1 MTYSKLTKQK
11 KYIISILSV
20 FIYLFLVCSSVFS
33 QREVH
38 YDQFSSA
45 YFDSVRALV
54 NDTAKEN
61 YTISAYHLSE
71 SAEIIIDG
79 HLNEGAWKNAEH
91 RGGLLE
97 KEPFPLIPMSEE
109 TEFAI
114 LYDDENLYIG
124 VWCWDSEPN
133 KIICQLSPRGT
144 STPDNVNLFIDSFH
158 DHRTGYKF
166 SVSPMGVQVDEL
178 RYNDVK
184 RDLDWNG
191 IWYSAGSVD
200 KKGWYA
206 EIKIPF
212 FNFRFSNKENQIW
225 GFNIMRNISKDASRG
240 QWKPHLPEWNN
251 STRMS
256 QLGNIENISSIKSG
270 RTFEFRPYGVAG
282 IIETRDLKPSLIY
295 NFGGDIRYSPS
306 PNLTCD
312 FTINPDFAQIDA
324 DVFEINLTRFPT
336 RFKELRPFFTER
348 TSNFKTPVELF
359 YSRRIGATG
368 DIIGGGKV
376 TGKLKHGI
384 EFGILANQTG
394 ESVFTSSMQNP
405 ESATFGVFRIK
416 KDILGSSSIG
426 ILAATKEESGKYN
439 RVVGL
444 DGSFVLNNNN
454 LLDFQIA
461 SGKNEMGLDKNM
473 AYNMS
478 YDRTG
483 DLIGVQVN
491 YNRVEP
497 AFEIN
502 RTGYI
507 QKEPDRGW
515 NKATGIFRISPRIN
529 KYNIRRIIANLEFEE
544 TTDIFTTRYINN
556 WLERY
561 PALIPDDLFGTVN
574 QIDSGVRL
582 ISGGIKYTNN
592 FRAGGDLTVNLINEM
607 SLGAEYKRFTETELT
622 GKYNGDYFKMSYSTR
637 PLNMGTRFAGIL
649 SMNSGTFYN
658 FYQKYEGTQRGLT
671 IDGDG
676 QISHNVRTKI
686 QGGYTKTYDPLNEQD
701 GKYFKLS
708 SNSTWMFTKDFFIRL
723 HIQGIFGTTYY
734 DNKLFYNDYLLS
746 CLVSWEYK
754 PGSFLYLAYNEGR
767 FDESNP
773 TVSRYFEFNDR
784 TIVLKFSYFFNV

>member
-1 MTYSKLTKQK
+1 
-11 KYIISILSV
+11 
-20 FIYLFLVCSSVFS
+20 
-33 QREVH
+33 
-38 YDQFSSA
+38 
-45 YFDSVRALV
+45 
-54 NDTAKEN
+54 
-61 YTISAYHLSE
+61 
-71 SAEIIIDG
+71 
-79 HLNEGAWKNAEH
+79 
-91 RGGLLE
+91 
-97 KEPFPLIPMSEE
+97 
-109 TEFAI
+109 
-114 LYDDENLYIG
+114 
-124 VWCWDSEPN
+124 
-133 KIICQLSPRGT
+133 
-144 STPDNVNLFIDSFH
+144 
-158 DHRTGYKF
+158 
-166 SVSPMGVQVDEL
+166 
-178 RYNDVK
+178 
-184 RDLDWNG
+184 
-191 IWYSAGSVD
+191 
-200 KKGWYA
+200 
-206 EIKIPF
+206 
-212 FNFRFSNKENQIW
+212 
-225 GFNIMRNISKDASRG
+225 
-240 QWKPHLPEWNN
+240 
-251 STRMS
+251 
-256 QLGNIENISSIKSG
+256 
-270 RTFEFRPYGVAG
+270 
-282 IIETRDLKPSLIY
+282 
-295 NFGGDIRYSPS
+295 
-306 PNLTCD
+306 
-312 FTINPDFAQIDA
+312 
-324 DVFEINLTRFPT
+324 
-336 RFKELRPFFTER
+336 
-348 TSNFKTPVELF
+348 
-359 YSRRIGATG
+359 
-368 DIIGGGKV
+368 
-376 TGKLKHGI
+376 
-384 EFGILANQTG
+384 
-394 ESVFTSSMQNP
+394 
-405 ESATFGVFRIK
+405 
-416 KDILGSSSIG
+416 
-426 ILAATKEESGKYN
+426 LAATKEESGKYN

-483 DLIGVQVN
+483 DLIGVMVN

-529 KYNIRRIIANLEFEE
+529 KYNIRRIIANLEFGV

-574 QIDSGVRL
+574 QMDSGVRL
-582 ISGGIKYTNN
+582 ISGGIKNTNN
-592 FRAGGDLTVNLINEM
+592 FRGGGDLTVNLINEM
-607 SLGAEYKRFTETELT
+607 SIGAEYKRFTETELT

-671 IDGDG
+671 MDGDG
-676 QISHNVRTKI
+676 QISHNLRTKI
-686 QGGYTKTYDPLNEQD
+686 QGGYTKTYDPMNEQD

-734 DNKLFYNDYLLS
+734 DNKLSYNDYLLS

-754 PGSFLYLAYNEGR
+754 PGSFLYLVYNEGR